1 LIAREK
7 KSVPQAECP
16 FGALYEAGKRPR
28 MNQKKREN
36 TSMVRRFKS
45 PTAGGEQVGLK
56 RKGIVCRLKCRNS
69 DVEDKGPEGVIQV
82 NFLIRTNSIGPD
94 ITVKLNRFL
103 RSAFRGR
110 DFRALYRI
118 KTLPAPVLSACQQ
131 TATSASDVIW
141 IQRGSPDKP
150 LLNKQD
156 HILGRFGMWRHVALV
171 ILIGMLTVMAG
182 AATWPYRTVPVE
194 RSGVEQQI
202 AQIEAGLRTGGS
214 RYEDL
219 QRLIDDLGRYEMR
232 VRELQKNLL
241 YELGIRNQEYDFIEQ
256 EIKAVM
262 AEFGAERYIVPPDF
276 VEQVIRFTKQLQG
289 RDRDITARALSAR
302 KDLET
307 VRRILEQENVPPD
320 LVYMAL
326 VESDFLTDS
335 VSVKGAAGLWQF
347 MGITAREYGMVV
359 NEKVDD
365 RFDLYKSSRAAGR
378 YLRNLILDFGSGS
391 SVMLALAA
399 YNSGPERVRR
409 AIRSVRDPIEQRNF
423 WYLYQTKALP
433 KETRLYVPKV
443 IAAIIV
449 GRNPQHFGFSG
460 EECVKADP
468 VSLAD
473 AQAAR

>member
-1 LIAREK
+1 
-7 KSVPQAECP
+7 
-16 FGALYEAGKRPR
+16 
-28 MNQKKREN
+28 MNQEKGEN
-36 TSMVRRFKS
+36 TSMVRRFKR
-45 PTAGGEQVGLK
+45 PTAGREQVGLR

-69 DVEDKGPEGVIQV
+69 GAEEKGREGVIQV
-82 NFLIRTNSIGPD
+82 SLLIRANSIGPE
-94 ITVKLNRFL
+94 ITVKLNRLL

-110 DFRALYRI
+110 DFRALYYT
-118 KTLPAPVLSACQQ
+118 KTLSTPVLTACPQ
-131 TATSASDVIW
+131 TAAGVSDVKW
-141 IQRGSPDKP
+141 IQQGSPDKP
-150 LLNKQD
+150 LLNEQER
-156 HILGRFGMWRHVALV
+156 LVGCFGMWRHVALV
-171 ILIGMLTVMAG
+171 ILIGVLTVMAG

-202 AQIEAGLRTGGS
+202 AQIEAGLSTGGS
-214 RYEDL
+214 KYEDL

-232 VRELQKNLL
+232 VRELQRNLL

-276 VEQVIRFTKQLQG
+276 VEQVIRFTKQLQV
-289 RDRDITARALSAR
+289 RDRDITARALAAH

-326 VESDFLTDS
+326 VESDFLTNS

-359 NEKVDD
+359 DEKVDD

-399 YNSGPERVRR
+399 YNAGPERVRR
-409 AIRSVRDPIEQRNF
+409 AILCVQDPIEQRNF
-423 WYLYQTKALP
+423 WYLYKTKALP

-460 EECVKADP
+460 EECVKANL

-473 AQAAR
+473 AQAAQ